1 MAGAIFL
8 YISKRS
14 QRIVAAVLSLVLIH
28 MLVASC
34 APEPVS
40 PPTYVHVDH

>member
-1 MAGAIFL
+1 MAIAIFL

-28 MLVASC
+28 VFVASC

-40 PPTYVHVDH
+40 RATHIQVGR